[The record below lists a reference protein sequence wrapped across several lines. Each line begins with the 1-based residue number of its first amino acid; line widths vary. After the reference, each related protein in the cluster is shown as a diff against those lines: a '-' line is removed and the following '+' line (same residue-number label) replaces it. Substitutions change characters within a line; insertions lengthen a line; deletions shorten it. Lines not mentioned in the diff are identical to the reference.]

1 MSVLLLSNGILR
13 DDASASESVSMERAL
28 DTATGVES
36 SQASVVNTKI
46 IGGGNTS
53 TSVAQV

>member
-1 MSVLLLSNGILR
+1 MSVLLLSNAILR

-36 SQASVVNTKI
+36 SQASVINTKI

>member
-1 MSVLLLSNGILR
+1 MSVLLLSNAILR

-28 DTATGVES
+28 DTATEVES